1 MKTASL
7 IKLPILALIAIAISP
22 FCAAQSQLA
31 GDWTGTL
38 ETNDATYH
46 VAWHAVLAKDGTV
59 TSTFDNNDEGI
70 LGIKVKS
77 TTVKGTDITMSV
89 DDVVSV
95 NGQDTPI
102 RGEFVGVISADGNEV
117 NGTWTQKDPD
127 QPPAQVHFKRGAT
140 TAAPAA
146 TTAPAPTK

>member
-1 MKTASL
+1 MKPASL
-7 IKLPILALIAIAISP
+7 IKLPILALIAFAISP

-31 GDWTGTL
+31 GDWQGTL
-38 ETNDATYH
+38 EANGTTFH
-46 VAWHAVLAKDGTV
+46 VAWHVVVAKDGTV

-89 DDVVSV
+89 DDVVSA

-102 RGEFVGVISADGNEV
+102 RGEFAGVISADGNEV
-117 NGTWTQKDPD
+117 NGTWTQTDPD
-127 QPPAQVHFKRGAT
+127 QPPAQVHFKRGAPT
-140 TAAPAA
+140 PAPAA
-146 TTAPAPTK
+146 TTAPATPQ

>member
-1 MKTASL
+1 MKPSSL
-7 IKLPILALIAIAISP
+7 IKLPIVALIAFAISP

-31 GDWTGTL
+31 GDWQGTL
-38 ETNDATYH
+38 EGNGATYH
-46 VAWHAVLAKDGTV
+46 VAWHVLVAKDGTV

-95 NGQDTPI
+95 NGQDAPI
-102 RGEFVGVISADGNEV
+102 RGEFIGVISADGNEV
-117 NGTWTQKDPD
+117 NGTWTQTEPD
-127 QPPAQVHFKRGAT
+127 QPPAQVHFKR
-140 TAAPAA
+140 AAAVPA
-146 TTAPAPTK
+146 TAPATLQ